1 MSIAMP
7 RPTYRT
13 VAALLLALGVTLGP
27 EQTLQARPPGP
38 PGPTAKTAL
47 TVTPTSPRQLRWPIQ
62 LDASGTI
69 VAWQEAIIGSETGGL
84 RIIALHA
91 DVGDRVR
98 RGQLLTELSRDAV
111 EADVRR
117 YQAALAAARTDLL
130 QAQADAKRARLVK
143 GSGAVSEQQ
152 IADYLAKEQ
161 TARADVQVAEA
172 ELAAKQVTLTQT
184 RILAVDDGLVTSRTA
199 LLGQV
204 VSTGTEL
211 FRLQRQD
218 RLEWQAEV
226 DAKQLEAIRP
236 GATAS
241 VRLPSGTILQGA
253 VRLISPTL
261 STTTSRANIL
271 VSLPAGATAGMFASG
286 TIEAGEEDVL
296 AVPESALVPRDGRSY
311 VFALGPEDTVVRR
324 AVTTGRHR
332 EGLVQILSGLDPQA
346 SVVSAGGAFLSDG
359 DTVTIDGA
367 VR

>member
-1 MSIAMP
+1 MQHPA
-7 RPTYRT
+7 YRT
-13 VAALLLALGVTLGP
+13 AAALLLTLGVTLGP
-27 EQTLQARPPGP
+27 GQTPQARPPGP
-38 PGPTAKTAL
+38 PGALTKTAL

-69 VAWQEAIIGSETGGL
+69 VAWQEAIIGAETGGL
-84 RIIALHA
+84 RITALHA
-91 DVGDRVR
+91 DIGDRVR
-98 RGQLLTELSRDAV
+98 RGDLLAELSRDTV

-117 YQAALAAARTDLL
+117 YAAALASARTSLI

-184 RILAVDDGLVTSRTA
+184 RILAVDDGLVTSRSA

-204 VSTGTEL
+204 VTIGSEL
-211 FRLQRQD
+211 FRLQRQG

-226 DAKQLEAIRP
+226 DAKQLERIRP
-236 GATAS
+236 GAAAS
-241 VRLPSGTILQGA
+241 VRLPSGTVLEGT
-253 VRLISPTL
+253 VRLVAPTL
-261 STTTSRANIL
+261 STTTSRANVL
-271 VSLPAGATAGMFASG
+271 VALPAGATAGMFASG

-296 AVPESALVPRDGRSY
+296 AVPESALVLRDGRGY
-311 VFALGPEDTVVRR
+311 LFLIGADDKVTRR

-332 EGLVQILSGLDPQA
+332 EGLVQILSGLDPQ
-346 SVVSAGGAFLSDG
+346 SRVVSAGGAFLSDG
-359 DTVTIDGA
+359 DAVTLEA
-367 VR
+367 AAP